1 MEIRSPLVIII
12 ELLGGLIAN
21 FLQSFAFIYVKLVEL
36 FVNLGYISGL
46 SPIGFLIALFIGSL
60 VVYFILKFIFGSSR
74 VLFFIF
80 LFYFALLILISISL
94 VFV

>member
-1 MEIRSPLVIII
+1 MEIRSPIIILI
-12 ELLGGLIAN
+12 ELLGGLIVN
-21 FLQSFAFIYVKLVEL
+21 FIQSFAFIYTKLVEL
-36 FVNLGYISGL
+36 FVNLGYMSGL
-46 SPIGFLIALFIGSL
+46 SPLGFLVALFIGSF